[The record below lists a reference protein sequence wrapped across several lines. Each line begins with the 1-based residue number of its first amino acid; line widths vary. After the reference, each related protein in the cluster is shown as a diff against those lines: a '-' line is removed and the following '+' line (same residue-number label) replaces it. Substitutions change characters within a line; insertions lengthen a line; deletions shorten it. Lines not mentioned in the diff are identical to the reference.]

1 MAITLGRMHMLF
13 YSIAVLFA
21 VALTLT
27 LISGIGLYVA
37 VIWNLLSML
46 NVSYPLLLPFSL
58 GENAYILTA
67 DILDTIAF
75 ALLTVVLATMFFNFI
90 KKVNI
95 RSRIIDAK
103 VAKVGGHVILAPYN
117 RFALYLAQEMKKEDM
132 DAVVVVANERDRM
145 DMHRHSILSVV
156 GDIKSVDAFIEA
168 GAKRAR
174 RVVACSDS
182 DIENALIT
190 ITAKA
195 ANPSIEVVSR
205 VSSEDDISKIGSA
218 GALRMVMPE
227 VTVGA
232 EIGDVLAKRF
242 Q

>member
-1 MAITLGRMHMLF
+1 MAIALGRMRMLF
-13 YSIAVLFA
+13 YSIILLF
-21 VALTLT
+21 VAALLLTLA
-27 LISGIGLYVA
+27 SGVKFYIALV
-37 VIWNLLSML
+37 WNILSML

-58 GENAYILTA
+58 GENAYVLAA

-75 ALLTVVLATMFFNFI
+75 ALLTVVLATLFFNFI

-117 RFALYLAQEMKKEDM
+117 RFSLYLAQEMKKEGM
-132 DAVVVVANERDRM
+132 DAVVVVASEKDRM
-145 DMHRHSILSVV
+145 EMHRHSILSVV
-156 GDIKSVDAFIEA
+156 GDIKSVDAFIDA
-168 GAKRAR
+168 GAERAK

-190 ITAKA
+190 ITAKT

-227 VTVGA
+227 ITVGA

>member
-13 YSIAVLFA
+13 YSIIVLFA
-21 VALTLT
+21 AALSLTL
-27 LISGIGLYVA
+27 LSGIGFYVA
-37 VIWNLLSML
+37 IIWNLLSML
-46 NVSYPLLLPFSL
+46 NVSYPLLLPFNL

-67 DILDTIAF
+67 DVLDTIAF

-95 RSRIIDAK
+95 RARIIDAK
-103 VAKVGGHVILAPYN
+103 VAKVKKHAILAPYN
-117 RFALYLAQEMKKEDM
+117 KFSLYLAQEMRREKM
-132 DAVVVVANERDRM
+132 DVVVLVANEKDRM
-145 DMHRHSILSVV
+145 EMHRHAILSVV
-156 GDIKSVDAFIEA
+156 GDIKSIDAFAEA
-168 GAKRAR
+168 GAGRAKE
-174 RVVACSDS
+174 VVACSDS

-195 ANPSIEVVSR
+195 ANPSIDVISK

-227 VTVGA
+227 ITVGA